1 MSFAWLAKPVILRS
15 KAILSYTK
23 VREADKD
30 HREKIMAG
38 STVKNII
45 IGILALNF
53 VVIFHEFGHFTA
65 CKLFGVRVNTFSIG
79 FPPVLASV
87 KLGQTNFEIGALP
100 LGGYVSPDPHDV
112 HELPYVKKM
121 IMVLAGILANF
132 LLAFL
137 ILFILARRTTTRPIP
152 VVDSVTPDSPASRA
166 GIQPDDRYVALNGV
180 EIDEENIPG
189 FLQTV
194 LASPGQEITLTLER
208 NGQQLEVPVK
218 IDENNPLYGK
228 GIGRLGTPLKT
239 ESVPKP
245 TLWKAITQTRES
257 FSGLFSQMGPA
268 MAALMQPKNKSG
280 NGVIGPIGIMSLLGK
295 SLGYGFATFLY
306 FVAIISFNIGVFNLL
321 PIPLLDGGT
330 AAYYTLEALT
340 GSKLPPALATLIY
353 LIFMALLIGLM
364 IRLTIGDLR
373 QLRRK

>member
-1 MSFAWLAKPVILRS
+1 
-15 KAILSYTK
+15 
-23 VREADKD
+23 
-30 HREKIMAG
+30 MAG

-65 CKLFGVRVNTFSIG
+65 CKLFGVRVKTFSIG
-79 FPPVLASV
+79 FPPTIASV
-87 KLGQTNFEIGALP
+87 KLGSTSFEIGALP

-112 HELPYVKKM
+112 HELPYIKKM
-121 IMVLAGILANF
+121 IMVLAGIFANF

-166 GIQPDDRYVALNGV
+166 GIQPDDRYVAMNG
-180 EIDEENIPG
+180 IAINEENIPG
-189 FLQTV
+189 FLQTI
-194 LASPGQEITLTLER
+194 LASPGQEITLTIER
-208 NGQQLEVPVK
+208 KGEQLDVPLK
-218 IDENNPLYGK
+218 IDKNNPLYGK
-228 GIGRLGTPLKT
+228 GVGRLGTPLKT

-245 TLWKAITQTRES
+245 TLWHAITQTRDS

-268 MAALMQPKNKSG
+268 MAALMRPKNKSG

-321 PIPLLDGGT
+321 PVPLLDGGT

-340 GSKLPPALATLIY
+340 GSKLPPAIATLIY